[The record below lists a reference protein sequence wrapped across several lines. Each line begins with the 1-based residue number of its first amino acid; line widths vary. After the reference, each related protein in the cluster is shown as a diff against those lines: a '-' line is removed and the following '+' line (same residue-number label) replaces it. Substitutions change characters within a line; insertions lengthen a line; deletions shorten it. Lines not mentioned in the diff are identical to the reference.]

1 MPENDSKIASG
12 QHSPTAHCGPSSA
25 IGCSAVYDSQVL
37 EWAERHNFNGSL
49 TDLRCAFEDAVT
61 LVPWHE
67 PLPGGLGRD
76 DAIESLWEVVKQA
89 ERDERRK
96 DPSFVRWPD
105 LDGLI
110 EHISAHGF
118 PPPNP
123 ELTLDGAK

>member
-1 MPENDSKIASG
+1 MKLKKDGAATKRG
-12 QHSPTAHCGPSSA
+12 VVSA
-25 IGCSAVYDSQVL
+25 IGCSAVSDSQVL

-49 TDLRCAFEDAVT
+49 TDLRCAFEDAAT

-76 DAIESLWEVVKQA
+76 DAIESLWETVKQA
-89 ERDERRK
+89 EHDQRRN

-123 ELTLDGAK
+123 SFQGIPNETTKGE